1 MKIYRQVSDGGV
13 CCFAQSPGY
22 HVFETMCVNII
33 DYREQREY
41 WDGME
46 RWRLE
51 CPSKSYEKKK
61 YQFCGGDHP
70 MNAIDCWKYS
80 TPKQSCCYTYTIKNW
95 CYGDKVECI
104 PEDPLFIKNVTPE
117 CRWYKKDQGNFT
129 SEDDKNIEQLY

>member
-1 MKIYRQVSDGGV
+1 MNTILLLSLSLLFPYTLSHTSTNNTKPSKLSNCENLHTTNRRF

-22 HVFETMCVNII
+22 HVFETMCVNIT

-61 YQFCGGDHP
+61 YQLCGGDHP

-80 TPKQSCCYTYTIKNW
+80 TPKQS
-95 CYGDKVECI
+95 
-104 PEDPLFIKNVTPE
+104 
-117 CRWYKKDQGNFT
+117 
-129 SEDDKNIEQLY
+129 